1 MAGSD
6 HSGQDMESGRTNR
19 AEDQTR
25 IWAQR
30 EGDGEFNGDVIFVV
44 EAAREIEDETSERFR
59 LDFTRLGVPPVGVR
73 D

>member
-6 HSGQDMESGRTNR
+6 ESGEDMEAGRTNR

-30 EGDGEFNGDVIFVV
+30 ENGEDFNGDVIFVV
-44 EAAREIEDETSERFR
+44 EAARDID
-59 LDFTRLGVPPVGVR
+59 P
-73 D
+73 